1 MDLNA
6 CVISCIQT
14 NHCMNS
20 RINTYAKAKRFALFI
35 FFWLPVIY
43 FSLLLIYNTIPY
55 FSFNNDFSFIQ
66 ERAVLFLQPAY
77 KASFYVHIFA
87 GMFCIGTSLLQ
98 FSSNIL
104 KKRKAIHVW
113 SGRIYVAVVLLLG
126 APTGMYMSFFAKGSG
141 AERGLFM
148 FMAIAWF
155 FFTLKGL
162 TAILQKQ
169 VLAHKVWMIRSYT
182 MALTAVTFRVYYLIL
197 YLLDVEL
204 TKNYETS
211 LWMSVVGNLL
221 IAELLILLQT
231 KHYLKTF
238 AVLSPNNHK
247 I

>member
-1 MDLNA
+1 
-6 CVISCIQT
+6 
-14 NHCMNS
+14 MNS
-20 RINTYAKAKRFALFI
+20 RITTYAKAKQFTLFI
-35 FFWLPVIY
+35 FFWLPVIF

-55 FSFNNDFSFIQ
+55 FSFKTDFSFIQ
-66 ERAVLFLQPAY
+66 ERAVLFLKPAY

-87 GMFCIGTSLLQ
+87 GMFCIGAALLQ
-98 FSSNIL
+98 FSSSIL

-126 APTGMYMSFFAKGSG
+126 APTGLYMSFFAKGSG

-155 FFTLKGL
+155 FFTLKGF
-162 TAILQKQ
+162 TAILKKN

-182 MALTAVTFRVYYLIL
+182 MALTAVTFRVYYLVL

-204 TKNYETS
+204 TKNYEVS
-211 LWMSVVGNLL
+211 LWISVVGNLL
-221 IAELLILLQT
+221 AAEILIFLKT

-238 AVLSPNNHK
+238 TA
-247 I
+247 